1 MEENGAE
8 DMLPEE
14 RNHVVALYKR
24 VDHAV
29 DEDVATPRGRQSP
42 RTVRV
47 ESLHPTN
54 LPGKTGSHGKPAEWR
69 GAVATTANTANTA
82 NTATAATIAC
92 VAKHPVAGTA
102 STTAAAARPTATIA
116 ASAAAIGV
124 AVVAE
129 VIPAA
134 IMIGVGAGAVVCGAT
149 GRF

>member
-29 DEDVATPRGRQSP
+29 DEDVTTPRGRQSP

-54 LPGKTGSHGKPAEWR
+54 LPGKAGSHGKPAEWR
-69 GAVATTANTANTA
+69 GAVATTAIAAT
-82 NTATAATIAC
+82 TATAATIAC

>member
-29 DEDVATPRGRQSP
+29 DEDVATPRRRQSP

-54 LPGKTGSHGKPAEWR
+54 LPRKAGSHGEPAEWR
-69 GAVATTANTANTA
+69 GAVATTTITA

-102 STTAAAARPTATIA
+102 STTAAARPTATVV

-129 VIPAA
+129 FIPAA
-134 IMIGVGAGAVVCGAT
+134 IVAGVVVCGAT
-149 GRF
+149 GQF